1 MRSTLTA
8 ALAAGL
14 LLAGCGATASTPAP
28 VESESA
34 SGAVAGTVAD
44 CKEGPPAELFKAK
57 TYSHD
62 GVVGTMRNT
71 GTRDLVVALAT
82 EWPGTPED
90 PKTPRCYL
98 APGKGVVFALG
109 GGATYREVTGR
120 FVVYDREWYDL
131 PADSPEKSRHSRNG
145 TAIALSDPLMGRVE
159 VNVGGYDVKGRTA
172 FCPVEEDTR
181 HFLEGFEYPFMDGGA
196 RFKRLKDDKAAAREW
211 TGINAGNV
219 DDWARVDI
227 QIARTGGCD

>member
-44 CKEGPPAELFKAK
+44 CKEGPPAELFKAN

-120 FVVYDREWYDL
+120 FVVYDRECMTCL
-131 PADSPEKSRHSRNG
+131 RTRRRRA
-145 TAIALSDPLMGRVE
+145 AIAGTGRLSRSAIPSW
-159 VNVGGYDVKGRTA
+159 
-172 FCPVEEDTR
+172 EEWKSTW
-181 HFLEGFEYPFMDGGA
+181 
-196 RFKRLKDDKAAAREW
+196 AA
-211 TGINAGNV
+211 T
-219 DDWARVDI
+219 
-227 QIARTGGCD
+227 T